1 MMENVLKTSIKEH
14 NQWKLVAHYSKH
26 YLNLAPDPL
35 LKELLLI
42 ISDVEK
48 SKSHDLSSNVV
59 TNENTL

>member
-1 MMENVLKTSIKEH
+1 MH
-14 NQWKLVAHYSKH
+14 NQWKLVAHHSKH
-26 YLNLAPDPL
+26 YLNLATDPL
-35 LKELLLI
+35 FKQLLLI